1 MKLKSSAISA
11 IPWLAV
17 ILLLAPAALLAAQE
31 APIAKPLAG
40 YTTIVVE
47 KFTIENNAATENF
60 PRGYET
66 VMQNETIR
74 RLEKKALFERVVD
87 AAEATAESDPAPD
100 TAAEPGKTLVLSGT
114 VVTFD
119 KGSRAARYLVGFGAG
134 ATKIKVRFVLR
145 DASSGQNVL
154 EVDRQGKF
162 YGVISFVGGSQ
173 SQADSKSARS
183 VVAGLIKVIAKNR

>member
-1 MKLKSSAISA
+1 VKLKSSAISA

-87 AAEATAESDPAPD
+87 AAEAKAESDPAPD

>member
-1 MKLKSSAISA
+1 MKLKSSA